1 MNTLPAVISKPDLPA
16 LAEAIKAAHQTV
28 LRAGESVIRATGD
41 MLESARVAG
50 EKLIVA
56 KSAIDRGEW
65 LSWLG
70 RECSLSAREAQRYMF
85 IARNWAALEAN
96 TTRVSDL
103 SLRGAIKLIQDL
115 QAAGS
120 DERSPR
126 RSQKSRSVKK
136 PTSFDALG
144 WWSAATLEARRHF
157 IDGVGSR
164 SVNEAIPPLWEM
176 QLVPATDDA
185 VGVVDTGAV
194 DAITTAPVSWRVSA
208 RENEDRRDR
217 FGRNLTGIEVTC
229 EVAAS
234 LALPQDLTAEEV
246 REAVDTV
253 STALRQLGSLHR
265 RLMHHQRDAGDIL
278 NISELP
284 KRASGVV
291 LDLIASETCHDA
303 PPDGGNGAGGEPVS
317 KVYWKH

>member
-1 MNTLPAVISKPDLPA
+1 
-16 LAEAIKAAHQTV
+16 
-28 LRAGESVIRATGD
+28 
-41 MLESARVAG
+41 
-50 EKLIVA
+50 
-56 KSAIDRGEW
+56 
-65 LSWLG
+65 
-70 RECSLSAREAQRYMF
+70 MF

-103 SLRGAIKLIQDL
+103 SLRGAIKLIQNL

-120 DERSPR
+120 GERSPR
-126 RSQKSRSVKK
+126 RSLKSRSAKK
-136 PTSFDALG
+136 PTSFDVIG
-144 WWSAATLEARRHF
+144 WWSTATLEERRHF
-157 IDGVGSR
+157 VDGVGSH
-164 SVNEAIPPLWEM
+164 SVNEAIPPSWEM
-176 QLVPATDDA
+176 QLAPITDA
-185 VGVVDTGAV
+185 AAAVDTSANGAV

-291 LDLIASETCHDA
+291 LDLIANETCHDA